1 VLGSNP
7 SEGDH
12 SGLSTNQVSAAP
24 PKGGQDQSNSQ
35 HVGMAL
41 LPENLDGDPG
51 FYDLVLNRRNSCY
64 AAGIRYS
71 LNILLPSLV

>member
-24 PKGGQDQSNSQ
+24 PEGGQDQSNSQ
-35 HVGMAL
+35 HVGMVTLVFMISFSIGEILAMQLAL
-41 LPENLDGDPG
+41 GTH
-51 FYDLVLNRRNSCY
+51 
-64 AAGIRYS
+64 
-71 LNILLPSLV
+71 